1 MIGKVKTYSTH
12 KKYGFISGDDGK
24 EYFFHES
31 EIRIPSKNLS
41 AGYTVQFNVTDGY
54 PMPKA
59 LDVSLL

>member
-1 MIGKVKTYSTH
+1 MIGQVKTYDAR

-24 EYFFHES
+24 DYFFHES
-31 EIRIPSKNLS
+31 EIHIPSKCLS

-54 PMPKA
+54 PIPKA